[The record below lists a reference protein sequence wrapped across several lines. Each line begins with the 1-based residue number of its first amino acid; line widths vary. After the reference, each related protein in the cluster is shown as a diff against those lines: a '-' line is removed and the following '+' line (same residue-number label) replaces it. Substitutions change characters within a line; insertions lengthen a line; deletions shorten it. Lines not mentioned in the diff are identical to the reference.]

1 MATPEQLS
9 SQKVRLRAS
18 EMGLTLF
25 RNNTGAFSDE
35 TGRLVR
41 FGLGNESKRLQ
52 ESCRFGDY
60 IGFYEMQIT
69 KEMVGKTVA
78 VFANI
83 EVKPEGKIPTTLK
96 RAQKHETSR
105 EAGQLRAIK
114 LIRNKGG
121 MAWFASCEFDVDV
134 IIKDYLTGVGKL

>member
-1 MATPEQLS
+1 MATPEQIS

-25 RNNTGAFSDE
+25 RNNTGAFSDD

-60 IGFYEMQIT
+60 IGFYPMVIT
-69 KEMVGKTVA
+69 PQMVGKTVA
-78 VFANI
+78 VFTNI
-83 EVKPEGKIPTTLK
+83 EVKPEGKLESTLK
-96 RAQKHETSR
+96 RAEKHETSR

-121 MAWFASCEFDVDV
+121 MAWFATSEFDVDV
-134 IIKDYLTGVGKL
+134 IIKDYLTGLEKL